1 MNKTTFQQW
10 YRPKA
15 KVFLRKLH
23 LRTRVR
29 IFAPL
34 KARVSRGFPPENFEV
49 LECLELGLH
58 FVSFVKSYAA
68 NQTTMLLVI

>member
-1 MNKTTFQQW
+1 MNKTTFHQQ

-15 KVFLRKLH
+15 KILLRKLH

-29 IFAPL
+29 IFAPS

-49 LECLELGLH
+49 LECLGLD
-58 FVSFVKSYAA
+58 FVSFVKSYAV